1 MINKSVNLESKSI
14 SCKRI
19 VWLSPVSHLRYDIQ
33 ACVMINWTAENGEI
47 IDGSCH
53 VAAIK
58 WIVYTSVWRSSLAT
72 ICDMWFTATHFSR
85 KMSSNWF
92 NFSVAPVC
100 CYDNAHIILQYRWH
114 SFRASMFQYF
124 NASKAARVDVRY
136 VWHFRY
142 VIQWIPIWIRRSFSF
157 SSVYIVKH
165 KWLYRAT
172 CFDKKK
178 RTNKRTKNYWFLRK
192 NFNRC
197 IVCSLIVVR
206 LIESRL

>member
-85 KMSSNWF
+85 KMGSNWF

-124 NASKAARVDVRY
+124 NALKPPELMLGTCDTLGMWSNEFPFGLDAHSA
-136 VWHFRY
+136 
-142 VIQWIPIWIRRSFSF
+142 
-157 SSVYIVKH
+157 SVQY
-165 KWLYRAT
+165 T
-172 CFDKKK
+172 
-178 RTNKRTKNYWFLRK
+178 
-192 NFNRC
+192 
-197 IVCSLIVVR
+197 S
-206 LIESRL
+206 